1 MEKLRPFGDKLILA
15 AIKAESEESVSMDT
29 QKAKVVAVGLGMP
42 YGRGEF
48 YAPSAKEGMVVI
60 VPMKVWTEADKF
72 DWQGQQLRVVHERQ
86 CMTGIVDE

>member
-1 MEKLRPFGDKLILA
+1 MKKLRPFGDKLILA
-15 AIKAESEESVSMDT
+15 EIKAEPGQPATMDT
-29 QKAKVVAVGLGMP
+29 QRAKVVAVGPGMP

-48 YAPSAKEGMVVI
+48 YEPNATEGMVVI
-60 VPMKVWTEADKF
+60 VPRKIWTDAEKF